1 MHIPDSDKCNWLR
14 ARIETAERQEY
25 SQEEKLR
32 ILDRRVYSLLFVWK
46 NNECGWGGG
55 EAGAC
60 EFDAPARLRL
70 IESREAAAGGGAA
83 HPGPA
88 T

>member
-46 NNECGWGGG
+46 TMNAVGV
-55 EAGAC
+55 AV
-60 EFDAPARLRL
+60 
-70 IESREAAAGGGAA
+70 SRREEELCILDR
-83 HPGPA
+83 
-88 T
+88 